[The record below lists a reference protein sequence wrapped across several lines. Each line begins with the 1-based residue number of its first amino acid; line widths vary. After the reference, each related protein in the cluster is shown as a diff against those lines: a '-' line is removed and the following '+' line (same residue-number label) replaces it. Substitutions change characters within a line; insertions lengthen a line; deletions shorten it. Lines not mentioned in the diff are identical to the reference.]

1 MRFANSPILWIIAGL
16 LVAAAIYGLRAW
28 LALREVRAD
37 AGADFAY
44 RRDNSM
50 LGSDL
55 PPDRFEDVYLSA
67 NYPRRQAYM
76 AGTLLALAVLT
87 FPFLR
92 IADLIWKGVWR
103 LSGENRTFEPTFLVY
118 QFGIFFSMIALWSL
132 VGFVAARRYHKAE
145 DLTLDEALRR
155 EVGRSR

>member
-28 LALREVRAD
+28 LALRDVRAD
-37 AGADFAY
+37 ADTDYAY
-44 RRDNSM
+44 RQTHRM

-55 PPDRFEDVYLSA
+55 APERFRDTYLRA
-67 NYPRRQAYM
+67 NFPRRQAYM

-92 IADLIWKGVWR
+92 VADLIWKGVWR
-103 LSGENRTFEPTFLVY
+103 LSGEARTFEPTFLVY

-132 VGFVAARRYHKAE
+132 VGFIAARRYHKAE

-155 EVGRSR
+155 EVGR